1 MKLFLLLAMLFL
13 LFSCNSIE
21 PEKQTAIPVAP
32 AIISPETT
40 DSISKVPFM
49 SENGR
54 FSIQFPEEPLLD
66 EHMTSTEIGQIKLYQ
81 YIYSKDNTNAWL
93 VSYSDYPE
101 KMIKIGNNTQL
112 LKGIKHRVLQGLN
125 ARASAEKKIKVQNK
139 YQGLSFVAKSRNK
152 KLDILYRI
160 FLVGNRVYQISMY
173 SSLGPFSSKDSTDF
187 IGSFELL
194 PES

>member
-1 MKLFLLLAMLFL
+1 MI
-13 LFSCNSIE
+13 SCNSIE
-21 PEKQTAIPVAP
+21 PEKKTPTVSSP
-32 AIISPETT
+32 ATSTPEIT
-40 DSISKVPFM
+40 DSITKAPFL
-49 SENGR
+49 SETGR
-54 FSIQFPEEPLLD
+54 FSIQFPDEPILD
-66 EHMTSTEIGQIKLYQ
+66 EHMTSTEIGQIRLYQ

-101 KMIKIGNNTQL
+101 KMIKMGNKAQL

-160 FLVGNRVYQISMY
+160 FLVENRVYQISMY
-173 SSLGPFSSKDSTDF
+173 SSVGPFTTKDSTDF

-194 PES
+194 SEN